1 MSYQRRKI
9 RVGKVIGDKM
19 NKTRIVEVE
28 WRSFHRLYKK
38 SVRRRTRFKVHD
50 ENNMARLGDTVTIV
64 ESRPMS
70 KTKRWRL
77 VEIVERRT
85 HVDVQLEDIVA
96 AGAGDVDLTQSPP
109 VERPTD
115 QEERYD
121 PDAATAGQEEVPDDA
136 EAIGQTDTGEVP
148 AGQEEAPDGADV
160 VGQTD
165 TGEVPAGQE
174 EVPDGAEA
182 VGQTATDSAT
192 IGQEEVSDDAEAVGQ
207 TDPGETVSGP
217 EDLSGDAEAIGET
230 EHGDAVGQV
239 EADKGSPAEEDRSED
254 LGPAAPEEMQSE
266 SIASPPDAEEDERE
280 EKASELA
287 DPASE
292 SEDDNMQ
299 GETPAADG
307 SAADHS
313 QEEKPRQ

>member
-77 VEIVERRT
+77 VEVVERRT
-85 HVDVQLEDIVA
+85 HADVQLEDIVA
-96 AGAGDVDLTQSPP
+96 AGAGDVNLTQSPP

-121 PDAATAGQEEVPDDA
+121 TDAATVGQEEVPDDA

-148 AGQEEAPDGADV
+148 AGQEEAPDDAEAI
-160 VGQTD
+160 GQTD
-165 TGEVPAGQE
+165 TDA
-174 EVPDGAEA
+174 
-182 VGQTATDSAT
+182 AT
-192 IGQEEVSDDAEAVGQ
+192 IGQEEVPDDAEAVGQ

-217 EDLSGDAEAIGET
+217 EDLSDDAEAIGET
-230 EHGDAVGQV
+230 EHGDAVEQV

-254 LGPAAPEEMQSE
+254 LGRADPEEMQSE
-266 SIASPPDAEEDERE
+266 SIASPPDAEEDGRE

-287 DPASE
+287 APASE
-292 SEDDNMQ
+292 SEDDNTQ